1 MLGCI
6 KTKAHVILAGALF
19 IVLNIYDTSRGPDQK
34 QIIGLKA
41 ETENMTPEGS
51 FISVTN
57 YFIGH
62 DRFITVECTFVKTP
76 EKPDPNPNRYRKADC
91 YKINR
96 SLYIK

>member
-1 MLGCI
+1 MISESYVRLYKDEGPRH
-6 KTKAHVILAGALF
+6 TGGG
-19 IVLNIYDTSRGPDQK
+19 IVHSIEYLYDTSRGPDQK

-62 DRFITVECTFVKTP
+62 DRFITVECTFLKLLKNQIQIDT
-76 EKPDPNPNRYRKADC
+76 EKLTVTR
-91 YKINR
+91 
-96 SLYIK
+96 